1 MKKTDDIIQEYG
13 IDFVAR
19 FACLYEG
26 VNVACSRA
34 ERIGYD
40 SEKSTSWIK
49 PTAFQKYID
58 ERYFDFKLI
67 IQPALSSEN
76 SNLGSSEIV
85 IYKVF
90 GSLLNSATLIIIL

>member
-1 MKKTDDIIQEYG
+1 MIQKDRDIIQEYG

-40 SEKSTSWIK
+40 TEHSTAWVK
-49 PTAFQKYID
+49 PTAFQKYVD
-58 ERYFDFKLI
+58 ERYLDMKHD
-67 IQPALSSEN
+67 IQLY
-76 SNLGSSEIV
+76 LKGIDTDEIYPWDE
-85 IYKVF
+85 IYK
-90 GSLLNSATLIIIL
+90 

>member
-1 MKKTDDIIQEYG
+1 MSQENNDIIQEYG

-40 SEKSTSWIK
+40 TEKSNAWVK

-58 ERYFDFKLI
+58 ERYLDMKYE
-67 IQPALSSEN
+67 IQQYQKGIN
-76 SNLGSSEIV
+76 TDEI
-85 IYKVF
+85 YPW
-90 GSLLNSATLIIIL
+90 

>member
-1 MKKTDDIIQEYG
+1 MMKKTDDIIQEYG
-13 IDFVAR
+13 IDFIAR

-40 SEKSTSWIK
+40 TEHSTAWIK

-58 ERYFDFKLI
+58 ERYEDMKFNIKQSLKGK
-67 IQPALSSEN
+67 EN
-76 SNLGSSEIV
+76 EIH
-85 IYKVF
+85 
-90 GSLLNSATLIIIL
+90 SW

>member
-1 MKKTDDIIQEYG
+1 MSQRSNDIIQEYG

-40 SEKSTSWIK
+40 TEKSNAWVK

-58 ERYFDFKLI
+58 ERYLDVKYE
-67 IQPALSSEN
+67 IQQYQKGIN
-76 SNLGSSEIV
+76 TDEI
-85 IYKVF
+85 YPW
-90 GSLLNSATLIIIL
+90 